1 MLLENSLSSSSSS
14 ISRICSKVIGSKLS
28 PQSGSPIEPFSDY
41 HRVNPRLVS
50 KNNAFA
56 QSPMLG
62 ELGHSARER
71 SIGCGGGRGGRGGP
85 RGRGEE
91 CGGHECGEHEFSAA
105 IANGRETSPLMEL
118 HIPDLPPD
126 PHFSWT
132 CFTGAG
138 LRIEVPSSALEGQT
152 RLRIEKYLF
161 LMTTFVCAQVTN

>member
-41 HRVNPRLVS
+41 HRVYPRLVS

-71 SIGCGGGRGGRGGP
+71 SVGCGGGRDGRGGP
-85 RGRGEE
+85 REE
-91 CGGHECGEHEFSAA
+91 CGGHEFSAA

-118 HIPDLPPD
+118 HIPDLPPIEVD
-126 PHFSWT
+126 QYFWST
-132 CFTGAG
+132 CLWFAWRTK
-138 LRIEVPSSALEGQT
+138 VPSSVEGPDAPKDRKVFIFDDDV
-152 RLRIEKYLF
+152 RLCSGDKLG
-161 LMTTFVCAQVTN
+161 LT